1 MAICFSLLFASL
13 INEKAGTLAY
23 YLAGGMEST
32 SYLLFITI
40 YSGCLST
47 SRSDKKSLVFFL
59 LFTVITLIG
68 VAFIHVHFKATWANM
83 IGFFIPGG
91 IYLITSCFMF
101 CFR

>member
-32 SYLLFITI
+32 SYLFFITI

-47 SRSDKKSLVFFL
+47 PTSDKKCLVVF
-59 LFTVITLIG
+59 LFTVITLIC

-91 IYLITSCFMF
+91 IYLITSGFMICFG
-101 CFR
+101 